1 VSHSL
6 LIGLAGV
13 LVLGMGA
20 QWLAWRLR
28 LPSILLLLIFGF
40 ISGPLTG
47 FLDPDALLGDLLFP
61 IVSISVGV
69 ILFEGGL
76 SLRLDELKEVGRVVR
91 NLISIGVLV
100 TWALTTM
107 TAYMLL
113 DFRLSVSLILGSIL
127 VVTGPTVIIP
137 LLRHIRPTGRVG
149 TIAKWEGIMNDPIGA
164 ILAVLMLE
172 GIILVQETV
181 TPGVPMPMTQVIT
194 PVAQGLLHVFF
205 ISLGVSFFGTVMLIL
220 LLHKRLLPDY
230 LQNSVAL
237 MVVVGCYALS
247 NHFQHESGLL
257 TTTLMGIAL
266 ANQRTVAI
274 QRIIDFKE
282 DLRVLIIGALFIL
295 LSARLKLTDFDYI
308 NWNSLW
314 FLLALIL
321 VIRPLAVFIS
331 SLGTRCSWKEQ
342 VFLSML
348 APRGIVAASVTAL
361 FSFRLATFY
370 PQEASGMV
378 PLIFLVIIGTVT
390 VYSLGITPLARWL
403 GLAQPNPQ
411 GVLFIG
417 AHPWAQAIAK
427 SLSAFKFDVLMIDSN
442 TKNVSQ
448 ARQKGL
454 RAEQA
459 NALLER
465 TLDRLDLGGMGRVL
479 ILTPNDEV
487 NSLAALHFSEIF
499 DSTEIYQLATR
510 QEKSSREPER
520 LPKHLRGHE
529 LFSNEMTYLALSE
542 RFQNG
547 DQIQAFKLNDT
558 FTLKNVRELTEGQET
573 TDLFMIRQGGTLSV
587 ITSESGS
594 PTPQNGDTLLMLV
607 EKPVDVPA
615 PPVQTRGSMD
625 KPKSNGGRKSKS

>member
-1 VSHSL
+1 MSHSL
-6 LIGLAGV
+6 LIGLASV

-100 TWALTTM
+100 TWALTTVA
-107 TAYMLL
+107 AYMLL

-181 TPGVPMPMTQVIT
+181 TPGVPMPMTQVIA

-247 NHFQHESGLL
+247 NYFQHESGLL

-274 QRIIDFKE
+274 QRIIEFKE

-295 LSARLKLTDFDYI
+295 LSARIKLTDFDYI

-321 VIRPLAVFIS
+321 VIRPLAVLIS

-370 PQEASGMV
+370 PQDASGMV

-390 VYSLGITPLARWL
+390 VYSLGITPIARWL

-417 AHPWAQAIAK
+417 AHPWAQTIAK
-427 SLSAFKFDVLMIDSN
+427 TLSAFKFDVLMIDSN
-442 TKNVSQ
+442 TKNIIQ

-459 NALLER
+459 NALLEQ
-465 TLDRLDLGGMGRVL
+465 TLDRLNLGGIGRVL

-510 QEKSSREPER
+510 QEKSARESES
-520 LPKHLRGHE
+520 LPKHLRGHT
-529 LFSNEMTYLALSE
+529 LFSNEMTYLTLCE
-542 RFQNG
+542 RFEKG
-547 DQIQAFKLNDT
+547 DQIQAFELNDT
-558 FTLKNVRELTEGQET
+558 FTLKDVRELTEDQET

-587 ITSESGS
+587 MTNESGI
-594 PTPQNGDTLLMLV
+594 PAPQNGDTLLILV
-607 EKPVDVPA
+607 ENKVDVPA
-615 PPVQTRGSMD
+615 PPFNASGSAA
-625 KPKSNGGRKSKS
+625 KAKSNSGKKSKS